1 MSNLAIAAVTT
12 TLRSILQAALT
23 NGSVT
28 TLPLDRAAAVG
39 GPANRLNLFLY
50 HMAPNAAWRNQT
62 IPNKV
67 KSGEQGHPP
76 LALNL
81 YYLLTAYGD
90 DQPTEI
96 DHQLLGKGMQI
107 LHDSAVL
114 TAEAIRNAN
123 SEPSLRSSNLD
134 RQFEQIKITPEPLTL
149 DEMSRLWQT
158 FQTQY
163 RISAAYQASV
173 VFIESTRQQKS
184 PLPVLKRGEQDQG
197 VEIIPTMPGVLDGIE
212 YRDLRTRDPA
222 FSAAQLGDVV
232 TLLGR
237 QLPGRRC
244 KVLFIDPRRKA
255 TVAEP
260 EANVVGRAIP
270 EDGSNDTKIYVRL
283 DPTLT
288 TWTSGPLQVLLQD
301 PPPPAAVNGQP
312 PPRKRAAR
320 SNALRF
326 GLAPSL
332 LLDNAMPFVVA
343 VENGRRQLVLNC
355 NPGITR
361 NADGTWP
368 DVMLILSPIINA
380 PSVPPLPMNLTSLNL
395 SATTPVFDVES
406 VPSGAYRVRVRIETV
421 ETLVMRR
428 NGITLD
434 FDERQVVSL

>member
-1 MSNLAIAAVTT
+1 MSNLAIAAVTA
-12 TLRSILQAALT
+12 TLRSILQSQVT
-23 NGSVT
+23 NASVT
-28 TLPLDRAAAVG
+28 TLPLDRAAAAG

-62 IPNKV
+62 IPSKV
-67 KSGEQGHPP
+67 KSGEQGHAP

-81 YYLLTAYGD
+81 FYLLTAYGD
-90 DQPTEI
+90 NQADEA
-96 DHQLLGKGMQI
+96 DHRLLGQGMQI
-107 LHDSAVL
+107 LHDKAVL
-114 TAEAIRNAN
+114 ISRDIQNAN
-123 SEPSLRSSNLD
+123 SELPLSGANLH
-134 RQFEQIKITPEPLTL
+134 RQFEQVKITPEPLTL

-173 VFIESTRQQKS
+173 VFIESTRDQKA

-197 VEIIPTMPGVLDGIE
+197 VDIIPSMPGVLDGIE
-212 YRDLRTRDPA
+212 YRDLRTRQPA

-237 QLPGRRC
+237 QLPGRRS
-244 KVLFIDPRRKA
+244 KVLFLDPRRQA
-255 TVAEP
+255 TATEP

-270 EDGSNDTKIYVRL
+270 EEGSNDTTIYVRL
-283 DPTLT
+283 DPTLS
-288 TWTSGPLQVLLQD
+288 TWTSGPLQVLLED
-301 PPPPAAVNGQP
+301 PPPATVNGLP
-312 PPRKRAAR
+312 PSRKRAAR

-332 LLDNAMPFVVA
+332 LLDNTMPFIVV

-368 DVMLILSPIINA
+368 DVMLILSPTTGTASI
-380 PSVPPLPMNLTSLNL
+380 SPLQMNLTSQNL
-395 SATTPVFDVES
+395 SATTPVFDVEN
-406 VPSGAYRVRVRIETV
+406 VPPGAYRVRVRIETV

-428 NGITLD
+428 NGITLE